1 MGKWICGDLH
11 AHSDCCEDGA
21 VPVIEIVRKARK
33 YCHFLAISGHAR
45 QSENW
50 GERQYAQILEARRQ
64 FPDFPLFHTAE
75 LEFPIPRHVMMIT
88 APENRE
94 FALQSE
100 LVRRY
105 DRLSGVTGI
114 EKAEEELAYV
124 AEHWRRDCFMVFN
137 HPSAPEVAYKHLKRL
152 AAVRDVFKVI
162 ACVDRRER
170 RAPQIWKI
178 GGAWDRLL
186 SRGFRVYARCGS
198 DFHQHFTEGGRDYW
212 PGEFVQDY
220 LYVQKTSYNDIV
232 NAYRIGN
239 FYCSVGKPVAQ
250 PHFSISRDFRLKLS
264 FKVLKPLRKIDI
276 IADQKCVMSF
286 RKVTSDFFFEGL
298 MPPCQYC
305 RVRGLGELQKR
316 PYEDGSY
323 EPLFL
328 LNPLFPAGALPCI

>member
-11 AHSDCCEDGA
+11 THSDCCADGA
-21 VPVIEIVRKARK
+21 VPVLEIVRQARK
-33 YCHFLAISGHAR
+33 WCQFLAISGHAR
-45 QSENW
+45 QSERW
-50 GERQYAQILEARRQ
+50 GEKQYAQVLAARRQ

-94 FALQSE
+94 FDLQSE

-114 EKAEEELAYV
+114 EQAEDELAYV
-124 AEHWRRDCFMVFN
+124 AKHWGKDCFMVFN
-137 HPSAPEVAYKHLKRL
+137 HPSAPEVSYAHLKRL
-152 AAVRDVFKVI
+152 VAVNDVFKVI

-170 RAPQIWKI
+170 RAAQIWRI

-186 SRGFRVYARCGS
+186 AQGFQLYARCGS
-198 DFHQHFTEGGRDYW
+198 DFHKHFSAGGDDYW
-212 PGEFVQDY
+212 PGEFAQDY
-220 LYVQKTSYNDIV
+220 LYVKENSYSEIV
-232 NAYRIGN
+232 NAYRSGN
-239 FYCSVGKPVAQ
+239 FYCGIGAPIAE
-250 PHFSISRDFRLKLS
+250 PRFSISADFRVKLS
-264 FKVLKPLRKIDI
+264 FKVLKPLRKVDI
-276 IADQKCVMSF
+276 IADQKSVMSF
-286 RKVTSDFFFEGL
+286 RQVKSDFFFEGRL
-298 MPPCQYC
+298 PPCRYC

-316 PYEDGSY
+316 SHEDGFY